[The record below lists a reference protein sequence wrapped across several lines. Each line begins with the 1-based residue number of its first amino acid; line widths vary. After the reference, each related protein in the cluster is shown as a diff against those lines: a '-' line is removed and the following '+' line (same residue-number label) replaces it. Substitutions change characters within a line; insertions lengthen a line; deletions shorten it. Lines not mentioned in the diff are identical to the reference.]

1 MVPVRKPGRPLSSCP
16 HPSSGPCSCA
26 GVTAAIPKKQACRC
40 GPPGSKTPVTV
51 KKEKIDGETSSGAN
65 TPPSPSKATSSSF
78 RVSKAASK
86 TSSRKQS
93 LDPAGLARMDP
104 TQYQILSPT
113 EATNGL
119 NGINTNMPP
128 PVPSYDPTLAIA
140 AQQTPF
146 TPIFQQPPPPL
157 SAAHAMQAIPAP
169 QVNGGSCCGGGKNI
183 PAAEAPKPSEEPTKS
198 CCSTNG
204 AKADS
209 NGETH
214 ANKSPPHS
222 GVMIP
227 PQGGTV
233 LLPNGMYAFYQ
244 PPTIFNYP
252 PQYGSYMQP
261 LQPEQWRQVMTTLSY
276 PQPTA
281 AQQQLPTYGIQA
293 TMPPSAH
300 APAANGSSAEAESW
314 TSHQCTCGDGCQ
326 CVGCAAH
333 PYNDATQNYVRSAWT
348 SMMND
353 SRPQTSSRTSVNGT
367 DAPDVNGQIAV
378 GSVSPVP
385 PQTPSDATSG
395 LAEEQTLSASDFFF
409 VSYPFA
415 DGCEGDMGSCPCGDD
430 CQCIGCVIHGNAPAV
445 GTTPVQQPQS

>member
-16 HPSSGPCSCA
+16 HPSSGPCSCS

-40 GPPGSKTPVTV
+40 GSSSSKAPVTV
-51 KKEKIDGETSSGAN
+51 KKEKTDGETSSGAN
-65 TPPSPSKATSSSF
+65 TPPSPSKASSSSF

-86 TSSRKQS
+86 ANSRKPS

-104 TQYQILSPT
+104 AQYQILSPT
-113 EATNGL
+113 EAAA
-119 NGINTNMPP
+119 NGINGISVSMPP
-128 PVPSYDPTLAIA
+128 PVSSYGPALAMTTHNT
-140 AQQTPF
+140 QF

-157 SAAHAMQAIPAP
+157 SAAPTMQAIPAP
-169 QVNGGSCCGGGKNI
+169 QTNGGSCCGGSNES
-183 PAAEAPKPSEEPTKS
+183 PVAEAPKQLEEPAKG
-198 CCSTNG
+198 CCSTNSTKTG
-204 AKADS
+204 S
-209 NGETH
+209 SSETQ
-214 ANKSPPHS
+214 ANKTPHHN
-222 GVMIP
+222 GVVIP

-276 PQPTA
+276 TQPAA
-281 AQQQLPTYGIQA
+281 AQQPPMYGIQA
-293 TMPPSAH
+293 TMPAA
-300 APAANGSSAEAESW
+300 APATNGSSAETESW

-353 SRPQTSSRTSVNGT
+353 SRPQTSSRASVNGT
-367 DAPDVNGQIAV
+367 DAPDVNGQIAG
-378 GSVSPVP
+378 GSDVVSPVP

-445 GTTPVQQPQS
+445 ETAPVQQPQS